1 MSVSFN
7 GKFTNIGGVFVR
19 TPVATLPGK
28 LVLSL
33 KVNDQGGIYDATG
46 KTLNLAGSIASTTTV
61 TKWGTRSI
69 YFDGSGGKY
78 ITLPA
83 QDDFVFGTGDFTIEA
98 WVYLVRHG
106 SLVDFRPPST
116 NGSYPTFDTTG
127 GYTTAMS
134 SGFRI
139 AGQAVAPNAWHHYAI
154 TSVGGVIRAFVD
166 GKTNGQTHTT
176 VTPLTVGR
184 VAIGLNAFPITDSR
198 FYLDGLQMIKGYGR
212 YTTDFSVPT
221 APF

>member
-7 GKFTNIGGVFVR
+7 GKFTNAGRVIAR
-19 TPVATLPGK
+19 TPVEPLPGK

-33 KVNDQGGIYDATG
+33 KVNDQGDIYDATG
-46 KTLNLAGSIASTTTV
+46 KTLNLAGSIASTTAV

-83 QDDFVFGTGDFTIEA
+83 QDDFVFGMGDFTIEA

-106 SLVDFRPPST
+106 SLADFRPPGT
-116 NGSYPTFDTTG
+116 NGSYPTFDTFSS
-127 GYTTAMS
+127 YTTNT
-134 SGFRI
+134 GTRI
-139 AGQAVAPNAWHHYAI
+139 ANQTPALNAWHHYAL
-154 TSVGGVIRAFVD
+154 TSVGGVIRTFVD
-166 GKTNGQTHTT
+166 GKTNGQTYTT
-176 VTPLTVGR
+176 VTPLAVGR
-184 VAIGLNAFPITDSR
+184 VSIGLNAFPITDSR